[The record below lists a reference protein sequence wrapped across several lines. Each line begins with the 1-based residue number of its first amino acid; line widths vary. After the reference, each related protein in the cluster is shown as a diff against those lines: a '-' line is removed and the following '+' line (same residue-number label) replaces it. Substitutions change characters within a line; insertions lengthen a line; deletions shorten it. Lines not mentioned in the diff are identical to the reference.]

1 MFDKTIDSIDK
12 FFVIE
17 ITVIMERVL
26 PFSFDS
32 LNPFWERNRNITLG
46 EYLMSCFI
54 KIILHLLRDLQR

>member
-17 ITVIMERVL
+17 ITVIMESVL

-32 LNPFWERNRNITLG
+32 LNLF
-46 EYLMSCFI
+46 
-54 KIILHLLRDLQR
+54 